1 MVLIHRGP
9 QSSHSVTR
17 GGAIPDGMF
26 KRDISGWAQSHKPRM
41 TPLLSKIGV
50 GRPLISD
57 PPEWGTKARTNIT
70 TTLAAAMTDVATTAV
85 FAAGT
90 GVLTHKY
97 MVLEIIDYV
106 PATTTLDMSSRELVW
121 LSDNSTGDTNTTVVR
136 GQGGTVASAHEIGA
150 LVKLHSVA
158 EPQLQEHPLGPIA
171 RGTTQYNYYQR
182 FAEGIIVDIAVDN
195 TATEEFPNG
204 NSSAY
209 DIEEMTLRQ
218 KLFLEQAIWS
228 GGRQQGN
235 AATGATSMMGGIDT
249 FITTNVTDVGG
260 AALTPRVLERELS
273 DLWKSVDDAAAKTLL
288 MDYDTASIFDTLLE
302 PIKRAGVQDTTYSMF
317 IDRVRF
323 RSGVYDIG
331 VSRWCPPGTIYIVN
345 LDAMKVHPRRN
356 ANWHTAKK
364 DGEMHGVDHN
374 EYYVS
379 GDFTFILE
387 DETTMAKLH
396 NFDTDV
402 ANYDV

>member
-1 MVLIHRGP
+1 MVMVHRGA

-26 KRDISGWAQSHKPRM
+26 VRDISEWAESHKPRM
-41 TPLLSKIGV
+41 TPLLTKIGV
-50 GRPLISD
+50 GRPLID
-57 PPEWGTKARTNIT
+57 DVPEWGTKARTNIQ
-70 TTLAAAMTDVATTAV
+70 TTLDGAIVAADTTID

-106 PATTTLDMSSRELVW
+106 PGTETLDMSTRELVW
-121 LSDNSTGDTNTTVVR
+121 LSANSSGDTNTTVVR
-136 GQGGTVASAHEIGA
+136 GQGGTTAVDHADGA
-150 LVKLHSVA
+150 LIKLHSVA
-158 EPQLQEHPLGPIA
+158 EPQLQTHALGPIA
-171 RGTTQYNYYQR
+171 RGTTQYNYWQR
-182 FAEGIIVDIAVDN
+182 FGEGIIVDIAVDN
-195 TATEEFPNG
+195 TATYEFPNG

-209 DIEEMTLRQ
+209 DIEEMTMRQ

-260 AALTPRVLERELS
+260 AALTPRVLEAELR

-288 MDYDTASIFDTLLE
+288 MDVDTASIFDTLLE
-302 PIKRAGVQDTTYSMF
+302 PIKRASPMDTTYSMF
-317 IDRVRF
+317 IEKVRF
-323 RSGVYDIG
+323 RSGTYDIG

-345 LDAMKVHPRRN
+345 LDNMKVHPRRN

-364 DGEMHGVDHN
+364 DGRMHGVDHD

-379 GDFTFILE
+379 GDFTFVLK

-396 NFDTDV
+396 NFDTDLN
-402 ANYDV
+402 NYDI